1 MPPRLQMPNY
11 MGYAQGASQIAQGI
25 GGGMDLAIKNA
36 GNREQLDAA
45 IKGLRSEYIEQAKAV
60 GLTQEE
66 INAGIAKIRNPT
78 RADYSNPEPYLNQMK
93 DVTTA
98 IFTPLAE
105 KKAQARGQT
114 SQRMGQQALGMG
126 LRTEG
131 YTGGEQVGAAPA
143 QAESAAPGMYRSGA
157 PEGTQVGGFQ
167 AQQPQLGMQQV
178 EERPETREAATA
190 KFAQGEEG
198 FIPTPEE
205 VTQFKGGLGQAVPTT
220 AEQLAQQKE
229 TRLAEKT
236 KEVDVAAMT
245 PQNFDDHMKKLNYNL
260 NLRKTEQAKEKFE
273 YNKEAAKL
281 KDAKADRTRID
292 KQIKEIDTALELT
305 SDRVMQAELKE
316 RKKDLER
323 SFRENESGID
333 FIKLRMEKAGKY
345 TKVGG
350 TMVPSE
356 SAEPDAATKLYQMQ
370 AQVMQMPDSPEKQSY
385 LKRIQDQ
392 INAL

>member
-105 KKAQARGQT
+105 KKTQARGQT

-178 EERPETREAATA
+178 EERPDTREAATA

-220 AEQLAQQKE
+220 GEKAAE
-229 TRLAEKT
+229 TRTSQREMEEAGRAERFTQKQRLESI
-236 KEVDVAAMT
+236 KVGI
-245 PQNFDDHMKKLNYNL
+245 QSNKYKLL
-260 NLRKTEQAKEKFE
+260 KGE
-273 YNKEAAKL
+273 KEAKAAQADIEFLDELVVNQKGELEFMDKKTAGVLYDFKEQEMKDNEAAL
-281 KDAKADRTRID
+281 K
-292 KQIKEIDTALELT
+292 QLLEQWKK
-305 SDRVMQAELKE
+305 SKDIE
-316 RKKDLER
+316 RKKPAQAKKTT
-323 SFRENESGID
+323 GIAKQIGR
-333 FIKLRMEKAGKY
+333 FNVRMG
-345 TKVGG
+345 
-350 TMVPSE
+350 
-356 SAEPDAATKLYQMQ
+356 Q
-370 AQVMQMPDSPEKQSY
+370 
-385 LKRIQDQ
+385 
-392 INAL
+392 